1 MIIDSGCSGGPVFK
15 DGWVIGINS
24 TSFDVSAEDAPVSF
38 ITPVEYLLDLQVP
51 FENNL
56 TPVKDLASI
65 GKVIV
70 EY

>member
-15 DGWVIGINS
+15 DGWVVGINS
-24 TSFDVSAEDAPVSF
+24 TSFDVSLNDAPISF
-38 ITPVEYLLDLQVP
+38 ITPVEYLLDLQLP
-51 FENNL
+51 FKNKLMPIREMAN
-56 TPVKDLASI
+56 T